1 SQRGVTW
8 VLMNPMGTDKAADI
22 QAAIQSLAGQAIYV
36 HDGDASLAHAV
47 GALTTTDV
55 IVLDAARTVVFHGAI
70 DDQYGFGYAL
80 DAPRHSYLAD
90 ALDAFLANKQPRV
103 AATEAP
109 GCTLDLLD
117 HASAK
122 AAVTYHNRI
131 SRIVQT
137 NCVEC

>member
-55 IVLDAARTVVFHGAI
+55 VVLDAARTVVFHGAI
-70 DDQYGFGYAL
+70 DDQYGFGYAT
-80 DAPRHSYLAD
+80 DAPRNSYLAD
-90 ALDAFLANKQPRV
+90 ALEALLAGKPPLI

-109 GCTLDLLD
+109 GCKLDC
-117 HASAK
+117 ATKSPVSA
-122 AAVTYHNRI
+122 TH
-131 SRIVQT
+131 T
-137 NCVEC
+137 